1 MCITPWL
8 LVITLVISAIIF
20 YQTMPRRQETFGMS
34 PGTMDQ
40 LASTR
45 SPRFIQY

>member
-8 LVITLVISAIIF
+8 FVLTLVASVIIF
-20 YQTMPRRQETFGMS
+20 YYTMPRRQETFGMS

-45 SPRFIQY
+45 APQFIQY

>member
-1 MCITPWL
+1 MFFLVLAITI
-8 LVITLVISAIIF
+8 VVFYYTLPS
-20 YQTMPRRQETFGMS
+20 RKELFGMS

-45 SPRFIQY
+45 APQFIQY